1 MKIESLEQL
10 ERLLQLV
17 TNYKLDALEVDG
29 IRIVKTKHDYQLQS
43 PTKQPESDD
52 DLFWSADEGR

>member
-17 TNYKLDALEVDG
+17 SNYKLDALEVDG
-29 IRIVKTKHDYQLQS
+29 IRIVKTKHDF
-43 PTKQPESDD
+43 TTIQPAKSKDDND
-52 DLFWSADEGR
+52 DLFWSADQG